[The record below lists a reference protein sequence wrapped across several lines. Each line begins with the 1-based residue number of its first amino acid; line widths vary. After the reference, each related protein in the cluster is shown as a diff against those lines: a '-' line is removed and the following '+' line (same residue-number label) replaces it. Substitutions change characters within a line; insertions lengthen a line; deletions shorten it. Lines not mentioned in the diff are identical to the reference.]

1 MQAAL
6 RHPSN
11 SGLRFDSTFAVCH
24 VFAAIATPAQ
34 ATAATKAPAPPVSAP
49 ITMIEP
55 TLISYLPIL

>member
-6 RHPSN
+6 RHPSS

-34 ATAATKAPAPPVSAP
+34 ATAATKADREGAV
-49 ITMIEP
+49 EP
-55 TLISYLPIL
+55 